1 MHPVAIENTLPGGQ
15 ISPSTAPRFFLESG
29 DRLSR
34 AEFERRYEAM
44 PHLTKAEL
52 IEGVVYVASPVRTD
66 VHAEPHAWI
75 VGWLSLYAAASPG
88 VRLADNATLRL
99 DLDNVVQP
107 DALLRLDAHAG
118 GRARA
123 TDDGYLE
130 GPPELVVEVA
140 ASSASIDR
148 HAKLHVYRRNGVPE
162 YLVWQVL
169 DRRIEWFALHEGDYA
184 PLEPDRQGTLRSVIF
199 PGLQLATEALLDGD
213 LATVLARQQAALGTS
228 DHRAFLDR
236 LAACRQAGQGGQPGA
251 AGGPSG

>member
-1 MHPVAIENTLPGGQ
+1 MVVENERTGGRTTRL
-15 ISPSTAPRFFLESG
+15 TAPRFFLESG

-44 PHLTKAEL
+44 PHLKKAEL

-99 DLDNVVQP
+99 DLDNIVQP
-107 DALLRLDAHAG
+107 DALLRLDAGAG
-118 GRARA
+118 GRARP
-123 TDDGYLE
+123 TEDGYLE

-148 HAKLHVYRRNGVPE
+148 NTKLHVYRRNGVPE

-169 DRRIEWFALHEGDYA
+169 DRRIEWFALQEGEYA
-184 PLEPDRQGTLRSVIF
+184 PLKPDRQGTLHSVIF
-199 PGLQLATEALLDGD
+199 PGLQLATEPLLNSD
-213 LATVLARQQAALGTS
+213 LATVLARQQAVLGTPE
-228 DHRAFLDR
+228 HRAFLER
-236 LAACRQAGQGGQPGA
+236 LAANRQPT
-251 AGGPSG
+251 